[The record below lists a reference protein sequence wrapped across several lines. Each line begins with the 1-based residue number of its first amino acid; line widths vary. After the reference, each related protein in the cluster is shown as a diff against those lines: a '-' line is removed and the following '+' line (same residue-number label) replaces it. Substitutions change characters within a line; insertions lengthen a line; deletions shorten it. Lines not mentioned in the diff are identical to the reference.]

1 MDLQGAFFNGWGQLA
16 RTVVVTLSAYVA
28 MLLIL
33 RAGGKRTLA
42 QLNAYDLVVTVALGS
57 TLASAILSPT
67 TTVAQ
72 AVVAFAMLVGLQ
84 FIIAFAASRSNKLER
99 IINGRAEL
107 VFHRGRFMP
116 REMRR
121 HRLAEE
127 EILESIR
134 EATVA
139 SIEEVEAV
147 IFETNGHLT
156 VIPISSARPTAL
168 RSVQG
173 HEAMAELEHDGSP
186 LSSSAL

>member
-1 MDLQGAFFNGWGQLA
+1 MDLQGAFFDGWGQLA
-16 RTVVVTLSAYVA
+16 RTIVVTLSAYVA
-28 MLLIL
+28 MLLML

-72 AVVAFAMLVGLQ
+72 AIVAFAMLVGLQ
-84 FIIAFAASRSNKLER
+84 FVIAFAASRSNRLER
-99 IINGRAEL
+99 IINGNAEL
-107 VFHRGRFMP
+107 VFHRGRFLP
-116 REMRR
+116 REMRK

-127 EILESIR
+127 EIRASIR
-134 EATVA
+134 EAGIG

-156 VIPISSARPTAL
+156 VVPISDARPTAL
-168 RSVQG
+168 RGVRG
-173 HEAMAELEHDGSP
+173 HDAMPDLERDGGPPARSP
-186 LSSSAL
+186 L